1 MEMHPQHLRVPAVS
15 IGGGTGQPNAIR
27 VMRELHLDVS
37 AIVAMADDGGST
49 GILRDKAGMIPP
61 GDVRKCLVAMAKD
74 PSSSLA
80 RALEHRFSFADGH
93 TLGNLLLTAL
103 ALQDGSFVDAI
114 KTCARMLEVCGGVYP
129 STLELIELCGQTM
142 DGHEFRGQVNVSDG
156 PSPLNRV
163 WLSPHNPQPYAE
175 ALQAIRSAR
184 LIVLGPGSLF
194 SSVIPNLLVPGITQA
209 IEYAR
214 SQGAVTVFICSMADM
229 QLETWGMTAEE
240 HVEALLAHG
249 MEGMLD
255 FVFIHR
261 KPLTDMG
268 IATRTFARL
277 TGDQI
282 AEDAER
288 RRMGSAIRREEC
300 DGYTG
305 FIRPIQVS
313 DASLQ
318 RLSARVGEVIVRDF
332 SDQTHP
338 TWHNTAKLASALE
351 GVLAG
356 VVHRRG

>member
-1 MEMHPQHLRVPAVS
+1 MTSDFRHMKIPVVS

-27 VMRELHLDVS
+27 VLRRLQLDVS

-49 GILRDKAGMIPP
+49 GILRSKAGMIPP

-74 PSSSLA
+74 PTSPMA
-80 RALEHRFSFADGH
+80 RAFEHRFSFADGH

-103 ALQDGSFVDAI
+103 ALQDNSFVEAI
-114 KTCARMLEVCGGVYP
+114 KTCARVLEVCGPVYP

-142 DGHEFRGQVNVSDG
+142 DGHEFCGQVNVSDG
-156 PSPLNRV
+156 PSPLKRV
-163 WLSPHNPQPYAE
+163 WLAPANPSPYTE
-175 ALQAIRSAR
+175 ALQAIRSAKM
-184 LIVLGPGSLF
+184 IVLGPGSLF

-209 IEYAR
+209 MAYAR

-255 FVFIHR
+255 FAFIHR
-261 KPLTDMG
+261 KPWTDMG

-288 RRMGSAIRREEC
+288 RRMGATIRYEEQ

-313 DASLQ
+313 DTMIS
-318 RLSARVGEVIVRDF
+318 RLSGRVGEVIVRDF
-332 SDQTHP
+332 SDPTHP
-338 TWHNTAKLASALE
+338 TWHNSEKLASALE

-356 VVHRRG
+356 VIHRRG